1 MEGLGG
7 RTDRPLPE
15 ARPMI
20 LLTLLFL
27 ARVLGQLL
35 VVRRRV
41 SWLPPLEQWQSGLL
55 PYPVLLASQG
65 AILSLQTAIDLQA
78 LNADGALVAER
89 PRAGRLL
96 RRLSQ
101 VYFGS
106 MIFRY
111 CFSMWRYPERRWVG
125 KTIPIVFHA
134 ILASYLFL
142 YARILRRSPVE
153 R

>member
-1 MEGLGG
+1 
-7 RTDRPLPE
+7 
-15 ARPMI
+15 MI
-20 LLTLLFL
+20 VLTLLFL

-65 AILSLQTAIDLQA
+65 AILGLQTAVNVQA
-78 LNADGALVAER
+78 LEGDGLLVAER
-89 PRAGRLL
+89 PRGSRVL

-111 CFSMWRYPERRWVG
+111 CLSMWRYPDRRWTG

-142 YARILRRSPVE
+142 YAKLLGRPDRR
-153 R
+153 RDCR